1 MHRLAASLLFLT
13 MVTISNSG
21 EAQRARRGKGSAER
35 KTLRVDGR
43 DRSYI
48 LREPAAV
55 ARGTARVPLVIVLHG
70 GGGNARNAESMTG
83 FTAKANAENF
93 IVVYPD
99 GSGRRR
105 DALLTWNAGHCCGYA
120 MENKVDDVAFIR
132 TLIDTLVARYPVD
145 PKRVFVTGMSN
156 GAMMTHRI
164 GIELA
169 DRVAAIAPVVGAL
182 FGDEARPRSPVSA
195 LIINGLVDESVPYG
209 GGAPGG
215 RFSESWDGRPTEPAA
230 EQGKFWAAADGCERT
245 APNVD
250 HGRYL
255 VVHYR
260 CPAPLAVE
268 SYTIKDGAHA
278 WPGGQKGSPMGA
290 TPSTAIRAT
299 DVIWTFFAQH
309 PRR

>member
-1 MHRLAASLLFLT
+1 MYRIASLLFLST
-13 MVTISNSG
+13 ALISSSC
-21 EAQRARRGKGSAER
+21 EAQRARRSGSADL
-35 KTLRVDGR
+35 KTLQVAGR
-43 DRSYI
+43 ERGYI
-48 LREPAAV
+48 IREPAAV
-55 ARGTARVPLVIVLHG
+55 ARGGTRVPLVIVLHG

-120 MENKVDDVAFIR
+120 MEQKVDDVAFIR
-132 TLIDTLVARYPVD
+132 TLIDTLVARYPID
-145 PKRVFVTGMSN
+145 SKRVYVTGMSN

-182 FGDEARPRSPVSA
+182 FGDEAHPRAPVSA

-209 GGAPGG
+209 GGSPGG
-215 RFSESWDGRPTEPAA
+215 RFSESWDGTPTEPAA
-230 EQGKFWAAADGCERT
+230 EQGKFWAAADGCART

-250 HGRYL
+250 RGRYL
-255 VVHYR
+255 VVPYR
-260 CPAPLAVE
+260 CPGSVAVE
-268 SYTIKDGAHA
+268 RYTIKDGGHA
-278 WPGGQKGSPMGA
+278 WPGGQKGSRMGA

-299 DVIWTFFAQH
+299 DVIWSFFAEHSRQ
-309 PRR
+309 

>member
-1 MHRLAASLLFLT
+1 MYRVAASLLLLMT
-13 MVTISNSG
+13 VTISNSCD
-21 EAQRARRGKGSAER
+21 AQRARRTGSADR

-43 DRSYI
+43 DRGYVV
-48 LREPAAV
+48 RVPPAVTRAQ
-55 ARGTARVPLVIVLHG
+55 ARVPLVIVLHG
-70 GGGNARNAESMTG
+70 GGGNAINAESMTG

-105 DALLTWNAGHCCGYA
+105 GALLTWNAGHCCGYA
-120 MENKVDDVAFIR
+120 MEKKADDVAFIR
-132 TLIDTLVARYPVD
+132 ALIDTLVARYPID

-164 GIELA
+164 GIELS

-182 FGDEARPRSPVSA
+182 FGDEPRPRTPVSA

-215 RFSESWDGRPTEPAA
+215 RFSESWDGTPTQPAV
-230 EQGKFWAAADGCERT
+230 EQGKFWAAADGCAT
-245 APNVD
+245 TVPNVD
-250 HGRYL
+250 RGRYL
-255 VVHYR
+255 VVPYR
-260 CPAPLAVE
+260 CPAPFAVE

-278 WPGGQKGSPMGA
+278 WPGGKKGSRMGA
-290 TPSTAIRAT
+290 APSTAINAT
-299 DVIWTFFAQH
+299 DVIWTFFALH
-309 PRR
+309 PKR